1 MVKPPVSSGAAG
13 KLAKRASEG
22 VLERAR
28 RWLAPVYDRY
38 SKNVLTHGEEYLRGE
53 PEIPIGLEVED
64 WRAVPSLDHISLS
77 RATLTATNSGGILL
91 QGRYGGPLTAAQ
103 MLTGSALTE
112 KPENA
117 VGAGV
122 CGMGSTGRWPWDLAQ
137 HHWLELELRTD
148 GRPYELVLQC
158 ETSFQKTQWVWRANI
173 PQGPRPAKR
182 AAAFGPHALLGVAP
196 DATAD
201 EVQRA
206 YRMLALQHHP
216 DRGGSEERFKALSRA
231 YKRLSSEGDSGAEY
245 AEPEEHDE
253 LSGWR
258 TVKMPFTAFRDFRF
272 HEFSET
278 VAHIYILLRDD
289 EPGPFALELGGIK
302 AGRCEKGT
310 LPAAGFHGTIGC
322 EIGHCECGYYN
333 GLRVEGFEGP
343 MTWPAQGERLPDGK
357 IERGFAEHH
366 VEDKEGGGMW

>member
-1 MVKPPVSSGAAG
+1 MYATCHAGVMSRNRQKSLPRRRTALALVSGLPPGMVKPPVSSGAAG

-38 SKNVLTHGEEYLRGE
+38 SKNVLTHGEQYLRGD

-112 KPENA
+112 KPESA

-148 GRPYELVLQC
+148 GRPYEHPSVL
-158 ETSFQKTQWVWRANI
+158 RAAVLAA
-173 PQGPRPAKR
+173 PQLASPGLLGLCLSRLLAVPRTRTRQGPKSPMP
-182 AAAFGPHALLGVAP
+182 AAAS
-196 DATAD
+196 
-201 EVQRA
+201 
-206 YRMLALQHHP
+206 QHQ
-216 DRGGSEERFKALSRA
+216 A
-231 YKRLSSEGDSGAEY
+231 GA
-245 AEPEEHDE
+245 A
-253 LSGWR
+253 
-258 TVKMPFTAFRDFRF
+258 V
-272 HEFSET
+272 
-278 VAHIYILLRDD
+278 
-289 EPGPFALELGGIK
+289 
-302 AGRCEKGT
+302 
-310 LPAAGFHGTIGC
+310 
-322 EIGHCECGYYN
+322 
-333 GLRVEGFEGP
+333 
-343 MTWPAQGERLPDGK
+343 
-357 IERGFAEHH
+357 
-366 VEDKEGGGMW
+366 

>member
-1 MVKPPVSSGAAG
+1 MALVSGLPPPGMVKPPVSSGAAG

-38 SKNVLTHGEEYLRGE
+38 SKNVLTHGEQYLRGD

-112 KPENA
+112 KPESA

-148 GRPYELVLQC
+148 GRPYEHPSVL
-158 ETSFQKTQWVWRANI
+158 
-173 PQGPRPAKR
+173 R
-182 AAAFGPHALLGVAP
+182 AAVLAAPQLASPGLLGLCLS
-196 DATAD
+196 
-201 EVQRA
+201 RL
-206 YRMLALQHHP
+206 LAVPRTRTRQELLGRP
-216 DRGGSEERFKALSRA
+216 GPGGS
-231 YKRLSSEGDSGAEY
+231 
-245 AEPEEHDE
+245 
-253 LSGWR
+253 
-258 TVKMPFTAFRDFRF
+258 
-272 HEFSET
+272 
-278 VAHIYILLRDD
+278 LRC
-289 EPGPFALELGGIK
+289 
-302 AGRCEKGT
+302 GREARPKSPM
-310 LPAAGFHGTIGC
+310 PAAASQHQAGAA
-322 EIGHCECGYYN
+322 
-333 GLRVEGFEGP
+333 V
-343 MTWPAQGERLPDGK
+343 
-357 IERGFAEHH
+357 
-366 VEDKEGGGMW
+366 